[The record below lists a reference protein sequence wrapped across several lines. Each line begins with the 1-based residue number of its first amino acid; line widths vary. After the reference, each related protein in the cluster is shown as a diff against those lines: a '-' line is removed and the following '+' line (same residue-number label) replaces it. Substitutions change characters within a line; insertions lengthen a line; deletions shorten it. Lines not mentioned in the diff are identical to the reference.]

1 MRAHDWSASPLGD
14 PALWPQSLRSVVGL
28 LLGSKFPMF
37 VAWGPELG
45 FLYNDAYAEILG
57 EKHPAALGARF
68 ADAWAD
74 AWADLRPL
82 VDASLNGEASYFE
95 NWPLRTTRRGY
106 DEQTWFTFSYSPV
119 HDEGGSVAGMFC
131 ACSETT
137 AQVLADRRAAEVQER
152 QRQMLRQMPGFV
164 GMLSGPDLVY
174 TYVNDA
180 YIAISERTDFVGR
193 RFRDVFADIEGQGYF
208 EMFENAFHSGK
219 GVVIRGMELRLHG
232 RDDPQYVDFVLEP
245 IRDDAGVVTGLFVGG
260 YETTDIYRGNQV
272 LRESEARQRFLLD
285 IANAMHGLT
294 SPAEIMA
301 VVAERLGPHMGVD
314 QANYYLIEGD
324 RFIVTE
330 EWRTSAS
337 PGVRGSH
344 LLSDFGAST
353 IALQQS
359 GRAQRLDDTRGVDG
373 ADAFAAAGMAA
384 VLAVPLRRDGRWAGG
399 LHVHQARPRTW
410 TDGEETLLRE
420 VAERTWAAMEQ
431 ARAEADLRELN
442 ATLETRVAEA
452 IAEREVAEDALRQS
466 QKMEA
471 VGQLTGGVAHDFNN
485 MLTIIKSST
494 DLLRRPDLPEERRR
508 RYVGAISDTVDRASK
523 LTGQLLAFA
532 RRQALKPEVFDVR
545 ERIEAISDMLRT
557 IVGARIQLVTDV
569 FCQPCFVGADVSQ
582 FETALV
588 NMAVNARDAM
598 DGEGTLAVTVRSL
611 PELPPLRGHAGGPGP
626 YMALSITD
634 TGTGIPPNQLSQI
647 FEPFFTTKEVGK
659 GTGLGLSQVYGF
671 AKQSGGD
678 VVVESE
684 VGRGSTFTVYL
695 PLVEAPPE
703 VGRAPEQKG
712 GRSHA
717 GRGDRILV
725 VEDNVE
731 VGTFSTQLL
740 QDLGYVTT
748 WAANGA
754 DALKLLEERPDG
766 FDAVFSDVVMPG
778 MSGVDLGHEIR
789 RRFPGLPVV
798 LTSGYSHVLAAE
810 GPHGFEL
817 LHKPYAVEDLSRIL
831 RRVIGSPAAL

>member
-1 MRAHDWSASPLGD
+1 
-14 PALWPQSLRSVVGL
+14 
-28 LLGSKFPMF
+28 
-37 VAWGPELG
+37 
-45 FLYNDAYAEILG
+45 
-57 EKHPAALGARF
+57 
-68 ADAWAD
+68 
-74 AWADLRPL
+74 
-82 VDASLNGEASYFE
+82 
-95 NWPLRTTRRGY
+95 
-106 DEQTWFTFSYSPV
+106 
-119 HDEGGSVAGMFC
+119 MFC

-137 AQVLADRRAAEVQER
+137 AQVLADRRAAEVQDR

-180 YIAISERTDFVGR
+180 YVAISERTEFVGR

-208 EMFENAFHSGK
+208 EVFENAYRTGK

-232 RDDPQYVDFVLEP
+232 RDEPQYVDFVLEP
-245 IRDDAGVVTGLFVGG
+245 IRDDAGEVNGLFVGG

-285 IANAMHGLT
+285 LGNALHGLT
-294 SPAEIMA
+294 SRAEIMA
-301 VVAERLGPHMGVD
+301 VVAERLGLHLGVD
-314 QANYYLIEGD
+314 QANYYQIDGD
-324 RFIVTE
+324 RFVVTE
-330 EWRTSAS
+330 EWRTAAS
-337 PGVRGSH
+337 PGVLGSH
-344 LLSDFGAST
+344 RLADFGAST
-353 IALQQS
+353 IARQQA
-359 GRAQRLDDTRGVDG
+359 GQAQRLDDTSGVEG
-373 ADAFAAAGMAA
+373 GDAYAAAGMAA
-384 VLAVPLRRDGRWAGG
+384 VLSVPLRRDGRWAGG
-399 LHVHQARPRTW
+399 LHVHQACPRVW
-410 TDGEETLLRE
+410 TDAEEILLRE
-420 VAERTWAAMEQ
+420 VADRTWAAMEQ
-431 ARAEADLRELN
+431 VRAEADLRELN
-442 ATLETRVAEA
+442 ATLETRVATT

-494 DLLRRPDLPEERRR
+494 DLLSRPDLPEERRR

-569 FCQPCFVGADVSQ
+569 VCQPCFVGADVSQ

-598 DGEGTLAVTVRSL
+598 DGEGTLKVAVRTL
-611 PELPPLRGHAGGPGP
+611 PELPELRGHAGGPGP

-634 TGTGIPPNQLSQI
+634 TGMGIPPNQLSQI

-678 VVVESE
+678 VMVESE

-703 VGRAPEQKG
+703 VDRAPGIMGE
-712 GRSHA
+712 RSQA
-717 GRGDRILV
+717 GRGHRILV

-754 DALKLLEERPDG
+754 DALKLLEEQPDG

-778 MSGVDLGHEIR
+778 MSGVDLGHEVR
-789 RRFPGLPVV
+789 RRYPGLPVL

-831 RRVIGSPAAL
+831 RRVIGSPAER